1 MTDKEIDKLM
11 QNPRVRRFVESGDKE
26 RAERLTS
33 MSYMLISV
41 GNEYQE
47 EVNDLLHKYGLV
59 LTDVKYFTNRLT
71 AAFDQYNTVVK
82 SMIPDMEAKQELIKE
97 YGILSEFAELVIK
110 GNVTVKRGDYFGATL
125 YLPKKDGNV

>member
-47 EVNDLLHKYGLV
+47 EVNDLLHKYGLMI
-59 LTDVKYFTNRLT
+59 TDVKYFTNRLI

-125 YLPKKDGNV
+125 YLPKKD

>member
-47 EVNDLLHKYGLV
+47 EVNDLLYKYGLMI
-59 LTDVKYFTNRLT
+59 TDLKYFTNRLT

-82 SMIPDMEAKQELIKE
+82 SMIPDMEAKKALIKE
-97 YGILSEFAELVIK
+97 YGILSEFAEMVIK

-125 YLPKKDGNV
+125 YLPKKD

>member
-47 EVNDLLHKYGLV
+47 EVNDLLHKYGLMI
-59 LTDVKYFTNRLT
+59 TDLKYFTNRLT

-82 SMIPDMEAKQELIKE
+82 SMIPDMEAKKELIKE
-97 YGILSEFAELVIK
+97 YGILSEFAEMVIK

-125 YLPKKDGNV
+125 YLPKKD

>member
-125 YLPKKDGNV
+125 YLPKKD

>member
-47 EVNDLLHKYGLV
+47 EVNDLLHKYGLMI
-59 LTDVKYFTNRLT
+59 TDVKYFTNRLI

-82 SMIPDMEAKQELIKE
+82 SMIPDIEAKQELIKE
-97 YGILSEFAELVIK
+97 YGILSDFAELVIK

-125 YLPKKDGNV
+125 YLPKKD